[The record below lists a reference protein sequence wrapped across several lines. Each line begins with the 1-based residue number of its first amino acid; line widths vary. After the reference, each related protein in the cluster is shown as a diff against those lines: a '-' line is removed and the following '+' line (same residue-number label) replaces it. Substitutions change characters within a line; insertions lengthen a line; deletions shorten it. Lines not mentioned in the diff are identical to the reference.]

1 VFCKHHYVYTQGHFY
16 CTKCGHR
23 TYGKSRKKKQVR
35 KIAIGITG
43 VAIAGIIGFMFVNG
57 LFEINQENLKES
69 IKTIPTVIPKEIQIP
84 IKEKTDEIATNINK
98 QIDSIKKKTE
108 IDKAISK
115 IPKISIPKVEIPK
128 YEPPKEYTLEELK
141 QIALDDINK
150 YRTAKSLRTLILGSA
165 VSSQLYSE
173 ELLEEGC
180 IHHISNNGE
189 GPMLR
194 YKSNGDKM
202 YLIAENI
209 SGGSGTSWMTP
220 EQSILD
226 GNRRMMFEDA
236 DSNWG
241 HRDNILES
249 GHKSVSIGI
258 AYDSERLVMVQDFEQ
273 SLLPGYQYD
282 PSSFQKEPVDNKLC
296 W

>member
-1 VFCKHHYVYTQGHFY
+1 MFCSHNYVYTQGHFY
-16 CTKCGHR
+16 CTKCHHR
-23 TYGKSRKKKQVR
+23 TYGKSHKKRQVR
-35 KIAIGITG
+35 KIGIGITLIT
-43 VAIAGIIGFMFVNG
+43 VVGIIGFLFVNG
-57 LFEINQENLKES
+57 VFEINQENLNES
-69 IKTIPTVIPKEIQIP
+69 IQNIPTIIPKEIQIP
-84 IKEKTDEIATNINK
+84 INEKTDELATNINK
-98 QIDSIKKKTE
+98 QIDSIKKE
-108 IDKAISK
+108 IETDKVISK

-128 YEPPKEYTLEELK
+128 YEPPKEYTLQELK

-150 YRTAKSLRTLILGSA
+150 YRTEKGLNTLILGSA
-165 VSSQLYSE
+165 VSSQIYSK

-180 IHHISNNGE
+180 IHHVSNNGD

-194 YKSNGDKM
+194 YKNNGDKM
-202 YLIAENI
+202 FLVAENI

-220 EQSILD
+220 EKSILD
-226 GNRRMMFEDA
+226 GNSRMMFEDA

-241 HRDNILES
+241 HRDNILGS

-258 AYDSERLVMVQDFEQ
+258 AYDSERLVIVQDFEQ